1 MANLQ
6 EIAAKLLEQEASP
19 EMQKLKMQ
27 ILRRIALESDVKS
40 ARIPAPLNIT
50 EIGGYINLMRKLKKE
65 EMSQKIEL
73 LRLLKEGENIESSA
87 YDKMLE
93 QTLTSIL
100 GLPVQTPIE

>member
-6 EIAAKLLEQEASP
+6 DIAAKLLEQEASP

-27 ILRRIALESDVKS
+27 ILRRIALESDVKP

>member
-1 MANLQ
+1 
-6 EIAAKLLEQEASP
+6 
-19 EMQKLKMQ
+19 MQKLKMQ
-27 ILRRIALESDVKS
+27 ILRRIALESDVKP

-65 EMSQKIEL
+65 EMAQKIEL
-73 LRLLKEGENIESSA
+73 LRLLKDSNDSKNVESSA

-100 GLPVQTPIE
+100 GLPVQTPTE